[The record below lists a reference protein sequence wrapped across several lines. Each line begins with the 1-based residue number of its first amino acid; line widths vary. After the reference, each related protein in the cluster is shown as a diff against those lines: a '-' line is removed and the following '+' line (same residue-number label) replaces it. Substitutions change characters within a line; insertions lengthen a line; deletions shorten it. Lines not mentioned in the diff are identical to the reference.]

1 MKRFSR
7 IITTITAIL
16 LVIGIF
22 ISAEPCQLVCAA
34 EGQNLTLSKQYL
46 SEVKMFY
53 GTSES
58 AARSAC
64 EKEGFTF
71 CPTDLNEGAPNVIYP
86 TGSSNFETR
95 IHIHMG
101 YKTTT
106 DPGDAITDLT
116 LLDMKNTHFEEIDYK
131 KYLDEHVS
139 DFRTQAECMMVLV
152 NELDRQKEAGSPNA
166 NIAYDALNLFYVDEK
181 KSHDAEDNLL
191 GNYLLNNAN
200 IEFFE
205 KFIQRGNS
213 MVLSTVTNILCYA
226 ASDYNAD
233 GSTWVDRSK
242 TSEVPADLEDLTS
255 DVRNKY
261 NSMYED
267 PAKRFIDLI
276 QQFRTTYTEAKQ
288 RYDQYGDS
296 LGYSELEGMTEENS
310 AEILANAGSDCRFP
324 EYSDA
329 LKTYALLDSIYHH
342 RAGEK
347 VETKAGLIAKS
358 DTDSNEEAA
367 QGDDGETADSESE
380 NATEAPTEP
389 PQNTVVTY
397 DSDMTL
403 AQYIM
408 DLASDSTLKDHPSTV
423 YPIMSA
429 LTQAQRATLSLGGF
443 GSLVEGLIQANDY
456 ATKRDQ
462 SITDAMNK
470 LKGLGYSDGRI
481 YIWEGVDKSL
491 YNKKVVQTNAK
502 REAAAADKD
511 LEESLNKAEAAKNNK
526 LQRAL
531 NIVDVVTMSIIG
543 LVTIAELIIGSS
555 FWTLGTSCFVAAGVS
570 LAAGAVG
577 SATLSTLVGAVFCA
591 IQVINIV
598 ANVISFALLIVNMIL
613 YVLSLAPETI
623 DYSSLPDVVL
633 DARQSEKCTYSVR
646 YDSVP
651 SNASFQSLLNGDI
664 TLRDWQVEG
673 KRNRSTS
680 SQEKYNYTINYED
693 ISDKHAELTAY
704 QGQTDRWLAMYY
716 SKSPAAGEP
725 IEVTPG
731 QEPFVTKGDYQPPEG
746 YKPLSLVVGSTAVDV
761 NDVSVFAQ
769 KSPPLYVFFPGEAA
783 ERATG
788 GEVSGDGRYVTGV
801 RFSYSENRQDAINLL
816 KKEDYEYIDTNLTP
830 YSGYTYLGYQ
840 LGSEKNAL
848 TDIRISNSGAKSIV
862 FGSASYANMGMG
874 SNDKQSGTTPD
885 GFSLYATSSPA
896 AGTPIVAL
904 SIKTKRLEQGSGM
917 EPVCL
922 FSGGDAV
929 DVGAKWSDNLCTT
942 GEDDDYKYFAGL
954 YTWTHYSGKKSH
966 EYMTQDD
973 PSNGFYLYF
982 QPKVQYKST
991 NADGKKAQRYI
1002 AGFSY
1007 FLAGDKDTTD
1017 NRFGSNYEY
1026 MQTFAKENGFELLTE
1041 NGSPLRVM
1049 SDQAGEMTMVTT
1061 WRDVGGYPAD
1071 TYNFDQIHTLHY
1083 DNKVLAD
1090 TDGGLV
1096 HGAGF
1101 NHASEQLFVSL
1112 SRDNEKMIYHTAMYF
1127 GVAYTYNPYR
1137 AITGVSG
1144 LITSYTE
1151 TSSQIKNTGLSTPA
1165 GTFLACNVSIQ
1176 GCPMTSAGITAGYYN
1191 ARTMFMPLYTN
1202 YEAREKSG
1210 LSWMTD
1216 KETEVL
1222 TRYLLTC
1229 GPRTGVLPLKEGDIA
1244 FVTSAN
1250 PGKMDGY
1257 HPLCDLRTPGDY
1269 EHPMNFALDTTNKGS
1284 KYLYLYLCDNA
1295 GGREGAKEFTN
1306 KYSAK
1311 QYVAAV
1317 FCGAGK
1323 TPEEAIAKLYQQAA
1337 DQWKTVAAEHADVNA
1352 TPMITEFAEIIPVD
1366 LSSEYPWY
1374 ELHAN
1379 DTNIKSLKNGVFVRG
1394 NELAYYRWDGHGFVD
1409 DKTSDD
1415 YEKDLKCAYIGVVRT
1430 GKKKNAVYGML
1441 KYYSD
1446 ADTAPSTLN
1455 AGNTKCILA
1464 GGPVKSKEGAYYLY
1478 YSPNSGT
1485 ASYTAPVTGLE
1496 ISKEIFVNGYNTA
1509 FTVKE
1514 SDRVDNK
1521 LPEYE
1526 QLRMRTDEHKYIHLG
1541 YDRAELP
1548 YYEMLYIG
1556 VGDTKEKA
1564 FVDMIGTTNAYAAID
1579 VDCNYNSNANQWIA
1593 IGYRRTSKKSNAIRD
1608 VFLYLGDDPPDQ
1620 VRIKGGYTATSSGS
1634 NMEFSTFTYKNEEGV
1649 PYYLVKHNL
1658 KDGKDEVVSL
1668 NKGNGGN
1675 NMYLYYTTKPF
1686 YREQSAEGEVTPIT
1700 NMCFT
1705 YGDISPRYATT
1716 EQLASAFERSY
1727 YAKKKFNASA
1737 YEDPIW
1743 ECVLGV
1749 TGSPQNW
1756 KLTAEGAT
1764 RLSLN
1769 EGVRPGLNNNGWDG
1783 KDSRVYMY
1791 VDRADSKAKTK
1802 YKVRENAKL
1811 PEFGYYA
1818 SESTF
1823 GYLKQVG

>member
-53 GTSES
+53 GNTPEE
-58 AARSAC
+58 AKITC
-64 EKEGFTF
+64 EAEGYTF
-71 CPTDLNEGAPNVIYP
+71 CPTNLNEGAPEIIYEVDEH
-86 TGSSNFETR
+86 GSNGSEAPVT
-95 IHIHMG
+95 HINANPGVYMG
-101 YKTTT
+101 YKTTN
-106 DPGDAITDLT
+106 DPGDAITDLS
-116 LLDMKNTHFEEIDYK
+116 LLDMKYTHFEEIDYK

-139 DFRTQAECMMVLV
+139 DFRTQAEYMMVLV
-152 NELDRQKEAGSPNA
+152 NELDRQKNAGSPNA
-166 NIAYDALNLFYVDEK
+166 NIAYDALNLFYVDES

-191 GNYLLNNAN
+191 GKYLLNNAN

-213 MVLSTVTNILCYA
+213 MVLSTITNILCYA

-242 TSEVPADLEDLTS
+242 TSEVPDSLEDLPS
-255 DVRNKY
+255 DVQNKY

-267 PAKRFIDLI
+267 LAKRFIDVI
-276 QQFRTTYTEAKQ
+276 QQFRTTYTEAKR
-288 RYDQYGDS
+288 RYDQYGDN

-310 AEILANAGSDCRFP
+310 AEMLANAGSDCLFP

-329 LKTYALLDSIYHH
+329 LKTYALLDSVYHH

-347 VETKAGLIAKS
+347 VETKAGLIAKT
-358 DTDSNEEAA
+358 DTDSNKEAA
-367 QGDDGETADSESE
+367 QSGDGESADSESE

-389 PQNTVVTY
+389 PQNTGVTY

-429 LTQAQRATLSLGGF
+429 LTQAQRATLTLGGF

-456 ATKRDQ
+456 ASKRDQ

-470 LKGLGYSDGRI
+470 LKDLGYSDGRI
-481 YIWEGVDKSL
+481 YLWEGMDKSL

-511 LEESLNKAEAAKNNK
+511 LEESLSAAEAAKNNK

-531 NIVDVVTMSIIG
+531 NIVDVVTMTIIG
-543 LVTIAELIIGSS
+543 LVTIAELFIGST
-555 FWTLGTSCFVAAGVS
+555 FWAVGTSCLTAAGAS
-570 LAAGAVG
+570 LAASAIGTAALSYVSGAV
-577 SATLSTLVGAVFCA
+577 LCA
-591 IQVINIV
+591 IHIISVV
-598 ANVISFALLIVNMIL
+598 ANVVSFALLIFNLAMLI
-613 YVLSLAPETI
+613 YSLVP
-623 DYSSLPDVVL
+623 DYLDFTNIPDVVL
-633 DARQSEKCTYSVR
+633 DARQAEKTNYSVR
-646 YDSVP
+646 YDAVH
-651 SNASFQSLLNGDI
+651 SNASIYKKAWEDKFYS
-664 TLRDWQVEG
+664 TTFVEKG
-673 KRNRSTS
+673 M
-680 SQEKYNYTINYED
+680 
-693 ISDKHAELTAY
+693 SDNHAEINGYANDN
-704 QGQTDRWLAMYY
+704 DRWVALYY
-716 SKSPAAGEP
+716 SKAPAAGEP

-731 QEPFVTKGDYQPPEG
+731 QEPFVTTSSYQPPEG
-746 YKPLSLVVGSTAVDV
+746 YKPLSLIISTMGEDV
-761 NDVSVFAQ
+761 NSVQ
-769 KSPPLYVFFPGEAA
+769 NEKNQTGTPLYVFFPGEAA
-783 ERATG
+783 ERAAG
-788 GEVSGDGRYVTGV
+788 AEVSGDGKYVTSV
-801 RFSYSENRQDAINLL
+801 RFSYSSKQQDAINLL
-816 KKEDYEYIDTNLTP
+816 KKEGYEYIDTNLSP
-830 YSGYTYLGYQ
+830 YTGFTYLGYQ

-862 FGSASYANMGMG
+862 FGSVSYANMGAD
-874 SNDKQSGTTPD
+874 DKQTGTTPD
-885 GFSLYATSSPA
+885 GFSLYATKSPI
-896 AGTPIVAL
+896 AGTPIVGISL
-904 SIKTKRLEQGSGM
+904 KTKRLEQGSGM

-942 GEDDDYKYFAGL
+942 GEDDDYKYFSGA
-954 YTWTHYSGKKSH
+954 YNWTNYSGKKSH

-991 NADGKKAQRYI
+991 NEDGKKVQRYI

-1026 MQTFAKENGFELLTE
+1026 MQTFAKENGFELVKDGGE
-1041 NGSPLRVM
+1041 AIRVM

-1096 HGAGF
+1096 HSTGF
-1101 NHASEQLFVSL
+1101 NHASEQLFASL

-1366 LSSEYPWY
+1366 LSSENPWY

-1394 NELAYYRWDGHGFVD
+1394 NELAYYRWDGHGYVD

-1455 AGNTKCILA
+1455 AGNTKCNLA

-1608 VFLYLGDDPPDQ
+1608 VFLYMGDDPPDQ